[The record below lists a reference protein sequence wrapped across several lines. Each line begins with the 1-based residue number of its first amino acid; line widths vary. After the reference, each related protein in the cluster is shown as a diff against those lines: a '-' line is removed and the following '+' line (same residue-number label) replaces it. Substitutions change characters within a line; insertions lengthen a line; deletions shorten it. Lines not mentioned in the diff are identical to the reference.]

1 MADLDPKFYG
11 NEDSKTLFNH
21 LMTEA
26 RKLPV
31 LVKQNSNEIRY
42 LLHFST
48 DNDIQFFESRP
59 LDYCWADVFSANVG
73 IVGQITNSYRP
84 TDYTSIYILR
94 IGLNDG
100 QALSSSPI
108 VGHTVLG
115 RPGDCIEYAI
125 KRAVRNGEFGRVAI
139 TLDPTEKFFLP

>member
-11 NEDSKTLFNH
+11 NEDSNTLFNH

-31 LVKQNSNEIRY
+31 LVNQNSNEIRY

-48 DNDIQFFESRP
+48 DDEIQFFESRP

-73 IVGQITNSYRP
+73 IVAQITNSYRP
-84 TDYTSIYILR
+84 TDYTSIYI
-94 IGLNDG
+94 
-100 QALSSSPI
+100 SSSPI
-108 VGHTVLG
+108 VGHTVIG

-125 KRAVRNGEFGRVAI
+125 KRAVRIGEFGRVAI